1 MLRLFR
7 KDKKEDKMETVLKLT
22 EKYKNLKT
30 EKERLEKAWFSIV
43 GKLDTNINVYTRYG
57 YQTREFR
64 VTSEMLRC
72 GLEEINR
79 EIKEIENMI
88 EEV

>member
-7 KDKKEDKMETVLKLT
+7 KDKKEDKMEAVLKLT

-30 EKERLEKAWFSIV
+30 EKDRLEKAWFSIA
-43 GKLDTNINVYTRYG
+43 GKLDTNIEAYTRYG
-57 YQTREFR
+57 YRTREFR
-64 VTSEMLRC
+64 VTSEMLQC